1 MKKAAAIFGDSRFLL
16 VLAVVIGAAAG
27 GVSLSAIQLGSF
39 LVINILLAQSINL
52 LTGLAGQ
59 ISLCHAA
66 FFGIG
71 AYGSSIFMRDLGLPL
86 PATLA
91 IGAVASAFFGYLL
104 SFPSG
109 RVREFYLAMMTL
121 GFGMIFYEVAK
132 EWTGLTGGVMGF
144 SGIPSPELKNLDVF
158 GFPLTSIWYFRLML
172 ATLMVVL
179 YLLRNFMQSH
189 YGRAFYAVHVSEV
202 AAGSIGISKAATK
215 RWAYALSAAVAGL
228 AGAFYAHLVGYI
240 GPESFGLHKSVEALV
255 MGVLGGL
262 GSLVGP
268 VLGAALLTYLPDRL
282 QMFAEYQFMIY
293 GAILMVSFI
302 VMPRGLAGLL
312 PGRTRFSKRPA
323 RADREKPPAAAPHRF
338 ASSETR
344 GEVLLEVRD
353 VSMSFSGLL
362 ALDGVSL
369 SLSRNHVMALVGPNG
384 SGKSTLVN
392 VVGGIYRPTAGKV
405 LLRGT
410 DITGWKDY
418 AVARKGVTRT
428 FQDPRNVSNFTVR
441 ENILLGAH
449 HLYRHGQVAAAL
461 NFPSALREERAYLRK
476 VEEVME
482 TTGLAEVADEIMRD
496 LPYGYQRIAEVARA
510 VVSDPDVILL
520 DEPAAG
526 LSDVELARL
535 DRLIRRLRARNIG
548 IVLIEHHMDFLSD
561 LVDDVTV
568 LDGGKVIYRGGMD
581 GMRSDPAVV
590 AAYLGTE
597 EAPHA

>member
-1 MKKAAAIFGDSRFLL
+1 MKKAAALFADSRFLL
-16 VLAVVIGAAAG
+16 ALALVIGAAAG
-27 GVSLSAIQLGSF
+27 FASLSAVQLGSF

-71 AYGSSIFMRDLGLPL
+71 SYGSAIFMRDLGLPL

-91 IGAVASAFFGYLL
+91 IGTLASAFFGYLL

-144 SGIPSPELKNLDVF
+144 SGIPSPELKNLNVF
-158 GFPLTSIWYFRLML
+158 GFPFTSVWYFRFML
-172 ATLMVVL
+172 ATLVVVL

-202 AAGSIGISKAATK
+202 AAGSMGISKAATK
-215 RWAYALSAAVAGL
+215 RRAYALSAAVAGL
-228 AGAFYAHLVGYI
+228 AGAFYAHLVGYL

-282 QMFAEYQFMIY
+282 QVFAEYQFMIY

-302 VMPRGLAGLL
+302 FMPRGLAGLL
-312 PGRTRFSKRPA
+312 PGRTRFSKSPA
-323 RADREKPPAAAPHRF
+323 RANREEMPAAPHRF
-338 ASSETR
+338 ATSEIR
-344 GEVLLEVRD
+344 GEDLLEVRD

-369 SLSRNHVMALVGPNG
+369 SLPRNHVMALVGPNG

-392 VVGGIYRPTAGKV
+392 VVSGIYRPTSGRV
-405 LLRGT
+405 VLRGT

-418 AVARKGVTRT
+418 AVARKGVIRT

-449 HLYRHGQVAAAL
+449 HLYRHGQIAAAL

-482 TTGLAEVADEIMRD
+482 VTGLVTVADEIMRD

-526 LSDVELARL
+526 LSDVELVRL
-535 DRLIRRLRARNIG
+535 DRLIRRLRGRNIG
-548 IVLIEHHMDFLSD
+548 IVLIEHHMDFLND

-568 LDGGKVIYRGGMD
+568 LDGGKVIYRGGME

-590 AAYLGTE
+590 AAYLGAE

>member
-1 MKKAAAIFGDSRFLL
+1 MKKATALFSDSRVLL
-16 VLAVVIGAAAG
+16 ALAVVIGAAAG
-27 GVSLSAIQLGSF
+27 HVSLSALQLGSF

-71 AYGSSIFMRDLGLPL
+71 AYGSAIFMRDLGFPL

-91 IGAVASAFFGYLL
+91 VGMFASAFFGYLL

-158 GFPLTSIWYFRLML
+158 GFPVTSLWYFRLML
-172 ATLMVVL
+172 TMLVAVL

-189 YGRAFYAVHVSEV
+189 FGRAFYAVHVSEV
-202 AAGSIGISKAATK
+202 AAGSMGISKAATK
-215 RWAYALSAAVAGL
+215 QWAYALSATVAGL
-228 AGAFYAHLVGYI
+228 AGAFYAHLVGYL

-262 GSLVGP
+262 GSLAGP
-268 VLGAALLTYLPDRL
+268 VLGAVLLTYLPDRL

-293 GAILMVSFI
+293 GAILMVSFL

-312 PGRTRFSKRPA
+312 PGRTRFSKRLA
-323 RADREKPPAAAPHRF
+323 RAGGEEPPPAPLGFAP
-338 ASSETR
+338 SEAR
-344 GEVLLEVRD
+344 EEPLLEIRD

-362 ALDGVSL
+362 ALDGISL
-369 SLSRNHVMALVGPNG
+369 SLPRNHVMALVGPNG

-392 VVGGIYRPTAGKV
+392 VVSGLYRPTSGKV

-418 AVARKGVTRT
+418 AVARKGVIRT

-476 VEEVME
+476 VDEVME
-482 TTGLAEVADEIMRD
+482 VTGLGTVADEIMRD

-526 LSDVELARL
+526 LSDVELVRL

-561 LVDDVTV
+561 LVDGVTV
-568 LDGGKVIYRGGMD
+568 LDGGKVIYRGGMEA
-581 GMRSDPAVV
+581 MRSDPAVV

>member
-1 MKKAAAIFGDSRFLL
+1 MKKAAALL
-16 VLAVVIGAAAG
+16 ADIRILLALAVVIGAAAG
-27 GVSLSAIQLGSF
+27 HVSLSALQLGSF

-71 AYGSSIFMRDLGLPL
+71 AYGSAIFMRDLGLPL

-91 IGAVASAFFGYLL
+91 VGTLASAFFGYLL

-158 GFPLTSIWYFRLML
+158 GFPLTSLWYFRLML
-172 ATLMVVL
+172 ATLVAVL

-189 YGRAFYAVHVSEV
+189 HGRAFYAVHVSEV
-202 AAGSIGISKAATK
+202 AAGSMGISKAATK
-215 RWAYALSAAVAGL
+215 QWAYALSAAIAGL
-228 AGAFYAHLVGYI
+228 AGAFYAHLVGYL
-240 GPESFGLHKSVEALV
+240 GPESFGLGKSVEALV

-262 GSLVGP
+262 GSLAGP
-268 VLGAALLTYLPDRL
+268 ILGAVLLTYLPDRL

-293 GAILMVSFI
+293 GAILMVSFL
-302 VMPRGLAGLL
+302 VMPKGLAGLL
-312 PGRTRFSKRPA
+312 PGRTRYSKPPA
-323 RADREKPPAAAPHRF
+323 RAGKEELPPAPHRF
-338 ASSETR
+338 APSETP
-344 GEVLLEVRD
+344 GGALLEVRD
-353 VSMSFSGLL
+353 VSMNFSGLL

-369 SLSRNHVMALVGPNG
+369 SLPRNHVMALVGPNG

-392 VVGGIYRPTAGKV
+392 VVSGVYRPTSGKV
-405 LLRGT
+405 LLQET

-418 AVARKGVTRT
+418 AVARKGVIRT
-428 FQDPRNVSNFTVR
+428 FQDPRNVSSFTVR
-441 ENILLGAH
+441 ENVLLGAH

-461 NFPSALREERAYLRK
+461 NISSALREERAYLRK
-476 VEEVME
+476 VDEVME
-482 TTGLAEVADEIMRD
+482 VTGLGTVADEIMRD

-526 LSDVELARL
+526 LSDVELVRL
-535 DRLIRRLRARNIG
+535 DRLIRSLRARNIG
-548 IVLIEHHMDFLSD
+548 IILIEHHMDFLSD
-561 LVDDVTV
+561 LVDEVTV
-568 LDGGKVIYRGGMD
+568 LDGGKVIYRGGME

-590 AAYLGTE
+590 AAYLGME
-597 EAPHA
+597 EVPHA